1 MWKCAQIGKKHLIN
15 YKIKHYSMKKI
26 ISLLVIPT
34 AILFSCGSKE
44 EVKKDSNPK
53 VQARDMNGLVIAYY
67 SNDSIKEQ
75 FEYYKREDAAVT
87 KKQKAFQAE
96 VQRRTNEYQ
105 NFLQRK
111 DQEARGGLLSQNE
124 IAQAQQK
131 AQQMEASIMQYQQSE
146 GARLEEE
153 TLKKLEDIS
162 KKIEALGKKY
172 CKKHKIDILLIHGEG
187 GQLNYINPSMDV
199 TTEFINFLNENQNQ
213 IEKDL
218 K

>member
-1 MWKCAQIGKKHLIN
+1 
-15 YKIKHYSMKKI
+15 MKKI

-34 AILFSCGSKE
+34 AILFSCSSKE
-44 EVKKDSNPK
+44 EVKKDSTPK

-75 FEYYKREDAAVT
+75 FEFYKREDATVT

-96 VQRRTNEYQ
+96 VQRRTTEYQ

-131 AQQMEASIMQYQQSE
+131 AQQMEASIMQYQQTE

-153 TLKKLEDIS
+153 TLRKLEDIS

-172 CKKHKIDILLIHGEG
+172 CEKHKIDILLIHGEG

>member
-1 MWKCAQIGKKHLIN
+1 
-15 YKIKHYSMKKI
+15 
-26 ISLLVIPT
+26 
-34 AILFSCGSKE
+34 
-44 EVKKDSNPK
+44 
-53 VQARDMNGLVIAYY
+53 
-67 SNDSIKEQ
+67 SNDSIKEK
-75 FEYYKREDAAVT
+75 FDYYKKEDALVT

-105 NFLQRK
+105 RYLERK
-111 DQEARGGLLSQNE
+111 DQEARNGLLSQNE

-131 AQQMEASIMQYQQSE
+131 AQQMESVIMQYQQTE

-153 TLKKLEDIS
+153 TLKRLEGIN

-172 CKKHKIDILLIHGEG
+172 CEKHKIDILLIHGDG

-199 TTEFINFLNENQNQ
+199 TSEFINFLNENQAQ
-213 IEKDL
+213 IEKEL

>member
-1 MWKCAQIGKKHLIN
+1 MNKFLALLI
-15 YKIKHYSMKKI
+15 IPASI
-26 ISLLVIPT
+26 LV
-34 AILFSCGSKE
+34 SCGSKE
-44 EVKKDSNPK
+44 TKPTKDSTPK
-53 VQARDMNGLVIAYY
+53 VVQRDMKGLVIAYY
-67 SNDSIKEQ
+67 SNDSIKEK
-75 FEYYKREDAAVT
+75 FEYYKKEDALVT

-96 VQRRTNEYQ
+96 IQRRTNEYQ
-105 NFLQRK
+105 RYLERK

-131 AQQMEASIMQYQQSE
+131 AQQMESVIMQYQQTE

-153 TLKKLEDIS
+153 TVKRLEGIN

-172 CKKHKIDILLIHGEG
+172 CEKHKIDILLIHGDG

-199 TTEFINFLNENQNQ
+199 TTEFINFLNENQAQ
-213 IEKDL
+213 IEKEL

>member
-1 MWKCAQIGKKHLIN
+1 MNKFLALLI
-15 YKIKHYSMKKI
+15 IPAAF
-26 ISLLVIPT
+26 LV
-34 AILFSCGSKE
+34 ACGSKE
-44 EVKKDSNPK
+44 TKPTKDSTPK
-53 VQARDMNGLVIAYY
+53 VAQRDMKGLVIAYY
-67 SNDSIKEQ
+67 SNDSIKEK
-75 FEYYKREDAAVT
+75 FDYYKKEDALVT

-105 NFLQRK
+105 RYLERK
-111 DQEARGGLLSQNE
+111 DQEARNGLLSQNE

-131 AQQMEASIMQYQQSE
+131 AQQMESVIMQYQQTE

-153 TLKKLEDIS
+153 TLKRLEGIN

-172 CKKHKIDILLIHGEG
+172 CEKHKIDILLIHGDG

-199 TTEFINFLNENQNQ
+199 TSEFINFLNENQAQ
-213 IEKDL
+213 IEKEL

>member
-1 MWKCAQIGKKHLIN
+1 MNKFLALLI
-15 YKIKHYSMKKI
+15 IPASI
-26 ISLLVIPT
+26 LV
-34 AILFSCGSKE
+34 SCGSKE
-44 EVKKDSNPK
+44 TKPTKDSTPK
-53 VQARDMNGLVIAYY
+53 VVQRDMKGLVIAYY
-67 SNDSIKEQ
+67 SNDSIKEK
-75 FEYYKREDAAVT
+75 FEYYKKEDALVT

-96 VQRRTNEYQ
+96 IQGRTNEYQ
-105 NFLQRK
+105 RYLERK

-131 AQQMEASIMQYQQSE
+131 AQQMESVIMQYQQTE

-153 TLKKLEDIS
+153 TVKRLEGIN

-172 CKKHKIDILLIHGEG
+172 CEKHKIDILLIHGDG

-199 TTEFINFLNENQNQ
+199 TTEFINFLNENQAQ
-213 IEKDL
+213 IEKEL

>member
-1 MWKCAQIGKKHLIN
+1 
-15 YKIKHYSMKKI
+15 MKKI
-26 ISLLVIPT
+26 ISLLVLPT

-44 EVKKDSNPK
+44 EVKKDSTPK
-53 VQARDMNGLVIAYY
+53 VEARNMNGLVIAYY
-67 SNDSIKEQ
+67 SNDSIKEN

-96 VQRRTNEYQ
+96 VQRRTAEYQ
-105 NFLQRK
+105 RYVQRK

-131 AQQMEASIMQYQQSE
+131 AQQMEASIMQYQQTE

-172 CKKHKIDILLIHGEG
+172 CEKHKIDILLIHGEG

>member
-1 MWKCAQIGKKHLIN
+1 
-15 YKIKHYSMKKI
+15 MKLFFA
-26 ISLLVIPT
+26 SCLGFLL
-34 AILFSCGSKE
+34 LSCTDAK
-44 EVKKDSNPK
+44 KKDAEVDKNPTVITRYDK
-53 VQARDMNGLVIAYY
+53 SLVIAYY
-67 SNDSIKEQ
+67 HQDSLKEG
-75 FEYYKREDAAVT
+75 FDYYKKEDQVIT
-87 KKQKAFQAE
+87 RKQKMFEAE
-96 VQRRTNEYQ
+96 MKRRGKELEDYVRRNDE
-105 NFLQRK
+105 K
-111 DQEARGGLLSQNE
+111 ARNGLLSQNE

-131 AQQMEASIMQYQQSE
+131 AQQMEAAIMQYQQTE

-172 CKKHKIDILLIHGEG
+172 CEKHKIDILLIHGEG

>member
-1 MWKCAQIGKKHLIN
+1 MNKFLALLI
-15 YKIKHYSMKKI
+15 IPATF
-26 ISLLVIPT
+26 LV
-34 AILFSCGSKE
+34 ACGSKE
-44 EVKKDSNPK
+44 TKPVKDTTPK
-53 VQARDMNGLVIAYY
+53 VVQRDMKGLVIAYY
-67 SNDSIKEQ
+67 SNDSIKEK
-75 FEYYKREDAAVT
+75 FEYYKKEDALVT

-105 NFLQRK
+105 RYLERK

-131 AQQMEASIMQYQQSE
+131 AQQMESVIMQYQQTE

-153 TLKKLEDIS
+153 TVKRLEGIN

-172 CKKHKIDILLIHGEG
+172 CEKHKIDILLIHGDG

-199 TTEFINFLNENQNQ
+199 TTEFINFLNENQAQ
-213 IEKDL
+213 IEKEL

>member
-1 MWKCAQIGKKHLIN
+1 MWKCAKIGKKHLIN
-15 YKIKHYSMKKI
+15 YKIKLYSMKKI

-44 EVKKDSNPK
+44 EVKKDSTPK

-67 SNDSIKEQ
+67 SNDSIKEN

-96 VQRRTNEYQ
+96 VQRRTTEYQ

-131 AQQMEASIMQYQQSE
+131 AQQMEASIMQYQQTE

-172 CKKHKIDILLIHGEG
+172 CEKHKIDILLIHGEG

>member
-1 MWKCAQIGKKHLIN
+1 MNKFLTLLI
-15 YKIKHYSMKKI
+15 IPASI
-26 ISLLVIPT
+26 LV
-34 AILFSCGSKE
+34 SCGSKE
-44 EVKKDSNPK
+44 TKPTKDSTPK
-53 VQARDMNGLVIAYY
+53 VVQRDMKGLVIAYY
-67 SNDSIKEQ
+67 SNDSIKEK
-75 FEYYKREDAAVT
+75 FEYYKKEDALVT

-96 VQRRTNEYQ
+96 IQRRTNEYQ
-105 NFLQRK
+105 RYLERK

-131 AQQMEASIMQYQQSE
+131 AQQMESVIMQYQQTE

-153 TLKKLEDIS
+153 TVKRLEGIN

-172 CKKHKIDILLIHGEG
+172 CEKHKIDILLIHGDG

-199 TTEFINFLNENQNQ
+199 TTEFINFLNENQAQ
-213 IEKDL
+213 IEKEL